1 MRRFAGL
8 LLCIGLLGAATTT
21 APDFTYDRRPPLAV
35 RTLAVTRSGS
45 LETRDIAFQN
55 DGRSIGGSLVRPV
68 DRKRHAGIL
77 FVHWLGDPKTTN
89 RSEFLPDARELAS
102 HGATSLLVDAMWAQP
117 NWFDT
122 RTTSGDYAASIE
134 QVVALRRALDVLIA
148 QPDVDPAR
156 VAYVGHDFG
165 AMYGALVA
173 GVDERPRAYVF
184 MTPTATFWEWYLLG
198 TRPADKY
205 AYIEQM
211 RVLDPVAYLARATMS
226 ATLLQFATNDVYVPD
241 SAADEFSAAVP
252 DRDKTIKRY
261 DADHALAVDSARED
275 RRAWLAS
282 HLALH

>member
-1 MRRFAGL
+1 MLRFTGL
-8 LLCIGLLGAATTT
+8 LVCIGLVGAAPPV
-21 APDFTYDRRPPLAV
+21 APDFSYVRSEPLAV
-35 RTLAVTRSGS
+35 RTLAVARSAAV
-45 LETRDIAFQN
+45 ETRDITFESH
-55 DGRSIGGSLVRPV
+55 GTPIGAALVRRV
-68 DRKRHAGIL
+68 DGKRHAGIL
-77 FVHWLGDPKTTN
+77 FVHWLGDPQTTN
-89 RSEFLPDARELAS
+89 RSEFMPDARELAT

-156 VAYVGHDFG
+156 IAFVGHDFG

-173 GVDERPRAYVF
+173 GVDRRPRAYVF
-184 MTPTATFWEWYLLG
+184 MTPTVTFWEWYLLG

-211 RVLDPVAYLARATMS
+211 RALDPVTYLARATMR
-226 ATLLQFATNDVYVPD
+226 ATLLQFAKNDMYVPE
-241 SAADEFSAAVP
+241 SAAGEFAAAVP
-252 DRDKTIKRY
+252 GRSKTVKRY
-261 DADHALAVDSARED
+261 AADHALAVGTARAD

-282 HLALH
+282 QLALP